1 MVAVVHV
8 GVREVFR
15 PAARVAHLWPGLGI
29 PAETRLPAAGCV
41 RASLVP
47 CVQLRDPRSD
57 ACLPTACTPKF
68 MGSLF
73 ISSQPIKSFGPRRKE
88 RLKGSAH
95 RLTKPGPG
103 SFFNLQGEAAARG
116 ER

>member
-47 CVQLRDPRSD
+47 CRATAGPTLRRMHHATPPGE
-57 ACLPTACTPKF
+57 PTACTPKF
-68 MGSLF
+68 VGSLLF
-73 ISSQPIKSFGPRRKE
+73 LLSP
-88 RLKGSAH
+88 
-95 RLTKPGPG
+95 
-103 SFFNLQGEAAARG
+103 
-116 ER
+116 